1 MLTSTM
7 SVAAQAQDTMAIVVS
22 TLNNPFFVSMK
33 DGAEAKAKELG
44 YNLIVFIRKMTQA
57 KELSNVEDLSVRGVK
72 AILINPTNLETRFL
86 TRFELLTAQI
96 SQS

>member
-33 DGAEAKAKELG
+33 DGAEAKAKELS
-44 YNLIVFIRKMTQA
+44 YNLIVLDSQNDPS
-57 KELSNVEDLSVRGVK
+57 KELY
-72 AILINPTNLETRFL
+72 
-86 TRFELLTAQI
+86 
-96 SQS
+96 